1 MATITKRKGRIVI
14 EWDKDAPT
22 DLRYF
27 HEAEAVVSDDSEPG
41 GEKVVRVRF
50 DNTGT
55 RTTFRALTGQ
65 QIEDDWKAKTDA
77 ALQALGSGAGG
88 HSIVQDWG
96 S

>member
-1 MATITKRKGRIVI
+1 MATITKRRGRIVI
-14 EWDKDAPT
+14 EWNKDAPT

-27 HEAEAVVSDDSEPG
+27 HECVAVIADDSEDG
-41 GEKVVRVRF
+41 GEKEVSVRI

-55 RTTFRALTGQ
+55 RATFRGLTGQ
-65 QIEDDWKAKTDA
+65 QIEDDWKAKTDS
-77 ALQALGSGAGG
+77 ALQDLGSGAGG